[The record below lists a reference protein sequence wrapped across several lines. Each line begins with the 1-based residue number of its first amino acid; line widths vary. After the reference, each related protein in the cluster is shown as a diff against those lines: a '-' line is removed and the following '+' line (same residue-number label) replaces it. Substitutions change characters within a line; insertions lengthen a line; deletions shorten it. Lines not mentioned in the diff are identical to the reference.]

1 MKIECAMI
9 PGDHI
14 LINSNSM
21 YGAKVL
27 DIAIQS
33 DSANII
39 LNEQGARELL
49 AAVNKFLENGVLE

>member
-1 MKIECAMI
+1 MKIECAMT
-9 PGDHI
+9 PGDQI

-21 YGAKVL
+21 HGAKVL
-27 DIAIQS
+27 DIAIES

-49 AAVNKFLENGVLE
+49 AAVNKFLDSGVLE

>member
-1 MKIECAMI
+1 MT

-14 LINSNSM
+14 LINSNAM

-27 DIAIQS
+27 DIAFES

-49 AAVNKFLENGVLE
+49 AAVNKFLETGVLE